1 LPKGTESWGVLGEWN
16 NAKRGARGVTDG
28 CSDARGLPE
37 GVGR

>member
-1 LPKGTESWGVLGEWN
+1 MKQE
-16 NAKRGARGVTDG
+16 RGARESMMGGTMQGGVTDG